1 MNKKRG
7 KVFRIL
13 RNGGRATGKR
23 PGVFPGPGN
32 NVGRFFSIAPLYQP
46 LFCEI
51 DDGVQG
57 RHDKADEED
66 SADCLRV
73 VGEVERHSDVEAHAR
88 NLKKL
93 LTL

>member
-13 RNGGRATGKR
+13 RNGSGAQANALEF
-23 PGVFPGPGN
+23 FPGPGN
-32 NVGRFFSIAPLYQP
+32 SVGRFFSIAPLYQP
-46 LFCEI
+46 LFREV

-73 VGEVERHSDVEAHAR
+73 VGEVERHSNVEAHAR